1 MPDGEVRIHVR
12 DDGPSDAPAVV
23 FLHGVAGSSR
33 TYDWLPPE
41 ITDRRRIVRVDL
53 RGHGESSHAPG
64 TYMIDSFSADV
75 AGVLER
81 TVQRP
86 AVLVGHSLG
95 GAIAWELAQGRP
107 ELVTAALLEDPPLYR
122 GEPEEHKR
130 NLVVRIF
137 PLMRDRAAAWQRAG
151 VDVAAAA
158 DEIAARPYGADPAL
172 RMRDRLLDDA
182 ITAMADAQLRMDPEV
197 LTGAA
202 NGRTLAG
209 MDTSAPVGVPVKI
222 LAADDAEG
230 PAFTSAHERRLA
242 ETHPSVEVVRVA
254 GAGHLIHD
262 ERRSRAT
269 YAEHLAEFLGRH
281 A

>member
-1 MPDGEVRIHVR
+1 MADGQVQLHVR
-12 DDGPSDAPAVV
+12 DDGPRDAPAVV

-41 ITDRRRIVRVDL
+41 IVDGRRILRVDL

-64 TYMIDSFSADV
+64 TYAVDGYSADV

-81 TVQRP
+81 AVQRP

-95 GAIAWELAQGRP
+95 GAVAWCVAQRRP
-107 ELVTAALLEDPPLYR
+107 ELTTAAFLEDPPLYM

-130 NLVVRIF
+130 NLVARIF

-158 DEIAARPYGADPAL
+158 EEIAAGPYGPDPAV
-172 RMRDRLLDDA
+172 RMRARLHDDA

-202 NGRTLAG
+202 DGSTLAG
-209 MDTSAPVGVPVKI
+209 MDTTAPVGVPVTI

-230 PAFTSAHERRLA
+230 AAFPSAHARRLA
-242 ETHPSVEVVRVA
+242 ETHPAVEVVPVA
-254 GAGHLIHD
+254 GCGHLIHD
-262 ERRSRAT
+262 ERRFRAT
-269 YAEHLAEFLGRH
+269 YAEHLAKFLRRH